1 MWEVGKPA
9 GLGAVVR
16 QPHGPTLIGFAV
28 IPDAV
33 IQQLQCRSQ
42 QINQAEALA
51 CLLGP
56 HNWPEA
62 FRNADVMHYVDNTSA
77 LSGCLKGGSGVE
89 DSNPIFHL
97 HALRLAE
104 LGTRYW
110 VEWDESEA
118 NPADEPSR
126 LLAPGPVACSLNADF
141 FELSLPDLPD
151 LLGASLRDLARPGLR
166 ASLD

>member
-89 DSNPIFHL
+89 DSNAIFHR

-104 LGTRYW
+104 LGARYW
-110 VEWDESEA
+110 VEYVESAA

-126 LLAPGPVACSLNADF
+126 LLAAGPVATDLGAVVLQL
-141 FELSLPDLPD
+141 ELPDLTD
-151 LLGASLRDLARPGLR
+151 LLNSSFRDLARSGLR
-166 ASLD
+166 THLD